1 MIFIKSLTMS
11 YIKKKNQEKFKIQKI
26 LSIGLFFSVN
36 TVLIAE
42 ISA

>member
-11 YIKKKNQEKFKIQKI
+11 YIKKNQEKFKIQKI